1 MAGTLKLT
9 DIAHSS
15 GAGTITV
22 DSLATL
28 AISTGKLTVGGIA
41 IETGAHTT
49 AVSAVNPLTITSGNI
64 TGKSNYTVSY
74 NASSGTSTAFVV
86 NLPAPTDF
94 ATTVIS
100 VVSSTAHG
108 LGNSIIIKDSAGT
121 EVYTLY
127 HKGDYCTFVSD
138 GTNTIRTGN
147 EWVTVT
153 GRAFIDTDGY
163 PVLAAYTVTRCFS
176 TYVTTDFNVG
186 SWWDDVTNYRI
197 TAGFDCDL
205 EIHAQY
211 TGYSNNGMM
220 PVLKHLDSS
229 AGLKQWYNYPRVSTE
244 GGYYQGAIENTFV
257 VRNMSATDYLEFYNS
272 NNHSSS
278 QYFTGDTDGTGA
290 CFDFRVLRRH

>member
-138 GTNTIRTGN
+138 GTNTLRTGN
-147 EWVTVT
+147 EFATIRSEIALTANVSVATTAVLDVFNSATATNYTVVDNIGSGWNSTTHDFIAPHAGLYRFGGHGAVETARYISVWLLKKNSAWVTYIATLTNAATGKGNLNEFPMSLAKNDSIEFWASNHSTAGYVT
-153 GRAFIDTDGY
+153 GAASATSERAF
-163 PVLAAYTVTRCFS
+163 ANA
-176 TYVTTDFNVG
+176 
-186 SWWDDVTNYRI
+186 W
-197 TAGFDCDL
+197 
-205 EIHAQY
+205 
-211 TGYSNNGMM
+211 M
-220 PVLKHLDSS
+220 
-229 AGLKQWYNYPRVSTE
+229 
-244 GGYYQGAIENTFV
+244 
-257 VRNMSATDYLEFYNS
+257 
-272 NNHSSS
+272 
-278 QYFTGDTDGTGA
+278 
-290 CFDFRVLRRH
+290 LRRY